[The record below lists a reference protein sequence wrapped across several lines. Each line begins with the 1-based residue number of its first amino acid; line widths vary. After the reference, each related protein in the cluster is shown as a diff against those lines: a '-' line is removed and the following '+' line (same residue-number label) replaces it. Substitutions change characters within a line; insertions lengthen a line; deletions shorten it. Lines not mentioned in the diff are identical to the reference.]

1 MLTRE
6 AVDTRNLQR
15 QQMLQRLDSRNNQV
29 SQQAIHDCLVLPPN
43 EISTLIHMAHAA
55 RAKKA
60 SLSTRQQK
68 YAMALFLIALFL
80 WYGVCRLYNI
90 GLAPILWL
98 MLWVTVLAAGIYAN
112 SQRARPSCS
121 GRAKWNLAAV
131 VHHMQNPAFLPEA
144 MRMLYAS
151 SPYMSSSPHIQAP
164 VLTDA
169 FFETAT
175 RLLLTQTNEQIY
187 AFGIQQ
193 QAFCRFLTPARAWG
207 KSHITLRV
215 LDYLTEFGTP
225 SAIEVVSV
233 LAANRLGQ
241 PIFAGSKA
249 IQKAAQ
255 TCLQALQQRAYENN
269 QPNILLRA
277 SSVPS
282 ASPETLL
289 RAVLPGASNDS
300 PDHLLR
306 PAVKMQDEAA
316 DSGKL
321 MNESN

>member
-15 QQMLQRLDSRNNQV
+15 QQMLQCLDSRNNQV
-29 SQQAIHDCLVLPPN
+29 SQQAIHDCLVLPPI
-43 EISTLIHMAHAA
+43 EICTLIHMAHSA

-60 SLSTRQQK
+60 SLSPRQQK

-90 GLAPILWL
+90 GLEPILWL

-112 SQRARPSCS
+112 NLRSRPCCS
-121 GRAKWNLAAV
+121 ARAKWNLAAV

-144 MRMLYAS
+144 MRMLYAA
-151 SPYMSSSPHIQAP
+151 SPYMSSSPHMQVP

-175 RLLLTQTNEQIY
+175 RLLLTQTNDQIY

-193 QAFCRFLTPARAWG
+193 QAFCLFLTPVRAWE
-207 KSHITLRV
+207 KSHVTLRV
-215 LDYLTEFGTP
+215 LHYLTEFGTP

-233 LAANRLGQ
+233 LAGQLVRQ
-241 PIFAGSKA
+241 PIFASPGSKA
-249 IQKAAQ
+249 VQKAAQ
-255 TCLQALQQRAYENN
+255 TCLQALQQRACKNN
-269 QPNILLRA
+269 QLIFYCGIPPCLPHPLRRCSELFCPA
-277 SSVPS
+277 LSM
-282 ASPETLL
+282 THLTICF
-289 RAVLPGASNDS
+289 VLPSRCRTRQPIRVN
-300 PDHLLR
+300 L
-306 PAVKMQDEAA
+306 
-316 DSGKL
+316 
-321 MNESN
+321 